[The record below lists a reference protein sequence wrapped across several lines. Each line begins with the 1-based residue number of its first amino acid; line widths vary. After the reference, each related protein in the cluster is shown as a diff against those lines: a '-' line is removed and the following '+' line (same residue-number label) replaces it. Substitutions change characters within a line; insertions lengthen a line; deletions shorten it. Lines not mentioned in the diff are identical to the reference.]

1 MKTLE
6 QVKKHVEE
14 TCYSEE
20 ECGKIF
26 GFLIGRFPN
35 QEFDVDFAN
44 PNSFQDFLEWFED
57 ESKDEPQQC
66 TSTISMFSKNI
77 DMLKEI
83 LEKPKPKKMK
93 IAGSERFALNRI
105 KNELLSFSDSSSV
118 KHLDSIIAE
127 LDKML
132 NETVD

>member
-6 QVKKHVEE
+6 QVKKHVAE

-20 ECGKIF
+20 EWNKIF

-35 QEFDVDFAN
+35 RGFDIDFAN

-57 ESKDEPQQC
+57 KSKDEPQQC
-66 TSTISMFSKNI
+66 TSTIGLLREDI
-77 DMLKEI
+77 DLLKEI
-83 LEKPKPKKMK
+83 IENPKPPKMK
-93 IAGSERFALNRI
+93 IVGSERFALNRI
-105 KNELLSFSDSSSV
+105 KKELSSFSDSSTI

-127 LDKML
+127 LDKIL